1 MASRLAMI
9 LPRMT
14 DPHPSPHPLLITDP
28 QNLEELVAR
37 LRAGTRV
44 AVDTE
49 AASFHRY
56 VDRVY
61 LIQVSSDRETA
72 LVDPLA
78 IPDPGAIGLLL
89 ADAGIE
95 VIFHDADYDLR
106 MLDRDYGFRARRI
119 WDTRIAAQLAGEQS
133 FGLSALLERFF
144 GMRLSKKL
152 QRADWSVRPLTDE
165 MIAYAAADT
174 AHLPALRDLLADR
187 LRALDR
193 LHWAEEEF
201 RRLEQVRWNDRAG
214 GDAFLDLK
222 GAKLLKPPQL
232 AVLRALWSWRE
243 QTAQALD
250 RAPFRI
256 LVNELLVGLA
266 RLAPR
271 TGAAL
276 AAVPGMPASIA
287 RRYGDELLAGIA
299 LGLATPEAEW
309 PRIKRRPRTRPDP
322 DVDARFQRLRELRA
336 VRAPAIG
343 LDPGLVCA
351 NGVLQEIARAAP
363 QLSGDLD
370 AIPELR
376 RWQREVLGD
385 EAILRAVRPA

>member
-1 MASRLAMI
+1 MI
-9 LPRMT
+9 LSGMT
-14 DPHPSPHPLLITDP
+14 DLPTSPLPLLITDP
-28 QNLEELVAR
+28 QDLER
-37 LRAGTRV
+37 LAGRLSAGTRV
-44 AVDTE
+44 ALDTE

-61 LIQVSSDRETA
+61 LIQLSSDRETA

-78 IPDPGAIGLLL
+78 IAHPGPIGRLL
-89 ADAGIE
+89 ADGAIE

-106 MLDRDYGFRARRI
+106 MLDRDYGFHARRI
-119 WDTRIAAQLAGEQS
+119 WDTRVAAQLAGEQS

-144 GMRLSKKL
+144 GIRLSKKL
-152 QRADWSVRPLTDE
+152 QRADWSARPLTDE

-174 AHLPALRDLLADR
+174 AYLPALRDLLADR
-187 LRALDR
+187 LRALNR

-201 RRLEQVRWNDRAG
+201 LRLEQVRWNDRANG
-214 GDAFLDLK
+214 PDAFLDLK
-222 GAKLLKPPQL
+222 GAKLLKPLQL
-232 AVLRALWSWRE
+232 AVLRAVWSWRA
-243 QTAQALD
+243 QTAKAQD

-256 LVNELLVGLA
+256 LANELLVALA
-266 RLAPR
+266 RLGPQ
-271 TGAAL
+271 TAAAF

-287 RRYGDELLAGIA
+287 RRHGDELLAAIA
-299 LGLATPEAEW
+299 QGLATPEAEW
-309 PRIKRRPRTRPDP
+309 PRVARRPRAHPDP
-322 DVDARFQRLRELRA
+322 EAEARFRRLRDLRA
-336 VRAPAIG
+336 ARAPAVG

-363 QLSGDLD
+363 RVPGELD

-385 EAILRAVRPA
+385 EAILRAVRPV